1 MSSGGRRKG
10 AGRPT
15 KDGIGRKRLTVAL
28 REDLLAELTHQ
39 AEALKC
45 SLSDRVNALLAE
57 QFVERNAPV
66 SNPLNKAAA
75 ARMELKQAPENPSGS
90 VRPVGDEETES
101 VPSYRELDELVKKW
115 LYRASSVNRRS
126 QQIQYWRKAYRKD
139 KAFRDALDTL
149 AGKVHSGLKDLLLD
163 NHLPLSSHKEVL
175 ALAEL
180 PADTLKL
187 TIARLLRGTQSL
199 KNALGAAAE
208 TFRQIAA
215 AQARRSDKLYT
226 SYYFFEEL

>member
-1 MSSGGRRKG
+1 MSRGGKREG

-28 REDLLAELTHQ
+28 REDILAELARQ
-39 AEALKC
+39 AEALDC
-45 SLSDRVNALLAE
+45 SISDRVNILLA
-57 QFVERNAPV
+57 QQLTGATVPAIRPAD
-66 SNPLNKAAA
+66 KAAA
-75 ARMELKQAPENPSGS
+75 VQRESGKAPGKPFGPDR
-90 VRPVGDEETES
+90 RPATDEAEP

-115 LYRASSVNRRS
+115 LYRAPSVNRRS

-139 KAFRDALDTL
+139 KAFRDALDRL
-149 AGKVHSGLKDLLLD
+149 AGRVHPGLKDLLLD

-175 ALAEL
+175 ALADL

-187 TIARLLRGTQSL
+187 TIARLLRGTRSL

-208 TFRQIAA
+208 TFRQIAT
-215 AQARRSDKLYT
+215 AQARQSDKLFT
-226 SYYFFEEL
+226 NYYFFEEL